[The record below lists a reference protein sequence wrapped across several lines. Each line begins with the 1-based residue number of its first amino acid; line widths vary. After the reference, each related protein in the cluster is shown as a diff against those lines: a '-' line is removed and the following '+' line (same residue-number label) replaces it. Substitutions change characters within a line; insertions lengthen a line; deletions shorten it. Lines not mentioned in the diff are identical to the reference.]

1 MSKNRLI
8 TLRKYLTDTRLVA
21 SGIVILIVAT
31 TGILAPIMTSS
42 DPNALNAQFRLQ
54 GPGGDHWLGTDS
66 FGRDLFSRL
75 VYGARLSLMV
85 SVCSVLIGCTIGSAI
100 GLISGYRGGI
110 TSMLLM
116 RLVDLLLAFP
126 SILSALF
133 IIAFVGTS
141 VTTLIITIGVLF
153 IPEFARIVHSSVLAV
168 RELDYVSASRALGD
182 TDVRI
187 ALRTILPNILAPIA
201 VQFSM
206 ALGSAMIL
214 ESSLS
219 FLGLGPPPPAAS
231 WGRMIA
237 DASSF
242 LRISAFGL
250 IWPAI
255 AISASVLAFNIL
267 GDAIRDRLDPRLRQ

>member
-1 MSKNRLI
+1 MG
-8 TLRKYLTDTRLVA
+8 
-21 SGIVILIVAT
+21 SGIVILIVA
-31 TGILAPIMTSS
+31 IAAVLAPVITSS
-42 DPNALNAQFRLQ
+42 DPNTLNAQFRLQ
-54 GPGGDHWLGTDS
+54 GPSSEFWLGTDS

-75 VYGARLSLMV
+75 VYGARLSLIV
-85 SVCSVLIGCTIGSAI
+85 SLSSVLIGCVIGTTI
-100 GLISGYRGGI
+100 GLISGYFGGT
-110 TSMLLM
+110 TSLLLM
-116 RLVDLLLAFP
+116 RLIDLLLAFP
-126 SILSALF
+126 TILSALF

-141 VTTLIITIGVLF
+141 VTTLIVTIGILF
-153 IPEFARIVHSSVLAV
+153 VPEFARIVHSSVLAV
-168 RELDYVSASRALGD
+168 RELDYVTASMALGN
-182 TDVRI
+182 TDLRI
-187 ALRTILPNILAPIA
+187 AVITILPNIFAPIA

-219 FLGLGPPPPAAS
+219 FLGLGPPPPSSS

-242 LRISAFGL
+242 LRLSAWGL

-255 AISASVLAFNIL
+255 TISVSVLAFNIL

>member
-1 MSKNRLI
+1 MSRNRLT
-8 TLRKYLTDTRLVA
+8 TLRTYLKDFRLVA
-21 SGIVILIVAT
+21 SGTIILIVVFI
-31 TGILAPIMTSS
+31 GLFAPLLTSS
-42 DPNALNAQFRLQ
+42 DPEALNAQSRLE
-54 GPGGDHWLGTDS
+54 GPSSDFWLGTDS
-66 FGRDLFSRL
+66 FGRDLFTRL
-75 VYGARLSLMV
+75 VYGARLSLIV
-85 SVCSVLIGCTIGSAI
+85 SISSVLIGCIFGTAI
-100 GLISGYRGGI
+100 GMLSGYFGGK
-110 TSMLLM
+110 TSMILM

-141 VTTLIITIGVLF
+141 TTTLIVTIGVLF

-168 RELDYVSASRALGD
+168 RELDYVNASRALGN
-182 TDVRI
+182 TDLRI
-187 ALRTILPNILAPIA
+187 TLHTILPNILAPIA

-206 ALGSAMIL
+206 ALGGAMIL

-242 LRISAFGL
+242 LRVSAFGL